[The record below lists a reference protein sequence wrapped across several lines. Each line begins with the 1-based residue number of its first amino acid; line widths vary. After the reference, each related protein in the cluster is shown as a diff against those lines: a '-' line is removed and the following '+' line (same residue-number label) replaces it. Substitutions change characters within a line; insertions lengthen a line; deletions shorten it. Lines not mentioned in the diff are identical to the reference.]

1 MLIHRLH
8 TFILFLVFMSIDI
21 TRFKNACKELLE
33 ASGHKVI
40 SAKAIGYEV
49 HLQYKEAGT
58 GDAYHVV
65 FKPWV

>member
-1 MLIHRLH
+1 MLQ
-8 TFILFLVFMSIDI
+8 IDI
-21 TRFKNACKELLE
+21 TRFKNACVEFIN

-40 SAKAIGYEV
+40 SGKIIGDEI

-58 GDAYHVV
+58 GDLYHTV